1 MGLVEILASRER
13 RDFCAR
19 RALDKHLHGAVWQL
33 QELQH
38 VGERAHVI
46 DAVGCR
52 VVLSGVHLRRKHDLL
67 FGAHYLFQRL
77 DRLFT
82 AHEERNDHVRENHDV
97 AQREDREDAVA
108 GSPGY
113 LGHRITFL
121 SQPPLADRESHINGR
136 EPSRLPRY
144 HDMWIAARDYAE
156 ALPWLIG

>member
-1 MGLVEILASRER
+1 MGLVEVLASRER

-19 RALDKHLHGAVWQL
+19 RTFDQHLHGTVGKL

-38 VGERAHVI
+38 VGERADVI
-46 DAVGCR
+46 DAVSR
-52 VVLSGVHLRRKHDLL
+52 RIVLGSVHLRRKHDLL
-67 FGAHYLFQRL
+67 FGAHHLFQRL
-77 DRLFT
+77 DRLL
-82 AHEERNDHVRENHDV
+82 APNEERNDHMRENHDV
-97 AQREDREDAVA
+97 AQREDCEDTVA

-144 HDMWIAARDYAE
+144 HVMWIAARD
-156 ALPWLIG
+156 